1 MMGKS
6 WLRTGETEQTVGGS
20 VKENKSN
27 SSNLSLRP
35 KPSPW
40 RKQIIGAL
48 IGLGFFLLVAG
59 ILALLNFF
67 R

>member
-6 WLRTGETEQTVGGS
+6 WLRTGETEQTVGGA
-20 VKENKSN
+20 VKENKNN
-27 SSNLSLRP
+27 SLDYPAPPRH
-35 KPSPW
+35 SPW

-48 IGLGFFLLVAG
+48 IGLGFFILVAG